1 MLCHLKQIFR
11 ATTTTL
17 NCMEENVWQ
26 LREIVR
32 KIGMLQRRTDKITT
46 FLNERIEQ
54 DDVSDDLLRALSSP
68 IEELEWRITTIE
80 RNIWNED

>member
-1 MLCHLKQIFR
+1 
-11 ATTTTL
+11 
-17 NCMEENVWQ
+17 MEENVWQ